1 MDLYGGDI
9 PSMDNYY
16 NSSKWLSVKN
26 DQHIKANVLKEK
38 SKNPY
43 RTGVVSSTPLFN
55 KYQNVDNLDTNTFF
69 SLTGE
74 MINADDMKHNNM
86 QHFLKKS
93 VTQNVKTEN
102 FIVDRSSEIDKLYNN
117 KKETPS
123 FFKPT
128 SGFDNINGAKNNSDY
143 LKNRINISDINNNS
157 FPINKVNVGP
167 GINAGFSSEGIGGYQ
182 QINTLEYAK
191 PKNIDE
197 LRTKINQK
205 NKYFEIPIKGPK
217 NEIGKRGMLSNTAKN
232 RPEKV
237 YKKTEADWFKT
248 TGSII
253 KKSLR
258 SFENVK
264 ATNKQDSHISY
275 SGNIKYN
282 NSSGLGDDY
291 GKKDIL
297 IYDNERKVTETKT
310 NVSNITS
317 IVKSIVA
324 PVIDAVKFST
334 KEYTVNAPRETG
346 NLKGITE
353 KATLYD
359 PVNHVTRTTI
369 KETTIHDSELN
380 NLSGPSET
388 YTASHDQAKTTVKET
403 TIHDSETNN
412 LSGPNETYTAS
423 HDQAKT
429 TIKETIIHD
438 TDILNIKGEDKNY
451 VTGDDSMRVT
461 MKETIP
467 LQDNI
472 RNIGNINY
480 KTYVYDTDI
489 VAKTTVKET
498 LIKGKSEYGF
508 LGGVMNSL
516 FGGYFNKKID
526 LKNTNKQYTS
536 DYQEYGIAG
545 SVNDHR
551 QYSRDAYY
559 EADNDDTREK
569 ILIAAG
575 HIPNPGNMNIGIDKK
590 EVNMT
595 STKNP
600 NDNIAK
606 RSMGNIGKI
615 YESGPQYIKDE
626 NITKYSTKINTFD
639 NRLDSKVLD
648 SLKTNELNTQIN
660 PIV

>member
-43 RTGVVSSTPLFN
+43 KTGVVSSTPLFN

-74 MINADDMKHNNM
+74 MINVDDMKHNNM

-102 FIVDRSSEIDKLYNN
+102 FIVDRNSEIDKLYNN

-232 RPEKV
+232 RPETV

-324 PVIDAVKFST
+324 PVIDVVKFST
-334 KEYTVNAPRETG
+334 KEY
-346 NLKGITE
+346 
-353 KATLYD
+353 
-359 PVNHVTRTTI
+359 
-369 KETTIHDSELN
+369 
-380 NLSGPSET
+380 
-388 YTASHDQAKTTVKET
+388 
-403 TIHDSETNN
+403 
-412 LSGPNETYTAS
+412 
-423 HDQAKT
+423 
-429 TIKETIIHD
+429 
-438 TDILNIKGEDKNY
+438 
-451 VTGDDSMRVT
+451 
-461 MKETIP
+461 
-467 LQDNI
+467 
-472 RNIGNINY
+472 
-480 KTYVYDTDI
+480 
-489 VAKTTVKET
+489 
-498 LIKGKSEYGF
+498 
-508 LGGVMNSL
+508 
-516 FGGYFNKKID
+516 
-526 LKNTNKQYTS
+526 
-536 DYQEYGIAG
+536 
-545 SVNDHR
+545 
-551 QYSRDAYY
+551 
-559 EADNDDTREK
+559 
-569 ILIAAG
+569 
-575 HIPNPGNMNIGIDKK
+575 
-590 EVNMT
+590 
-595 STKNP
+595 
-600 NDNIAK
+600 
-606 RSMGNIGKI
+606 
-615 YESGPQYIKDE
+615 
-626 NITKYSTKINTFD
+626 
-639 NRLDSKVLD
+639 
-648 SLKTNELNTQIN
+648 
-660 PIV
+660 